1 MLYVLGTL
9 GTSLVTVMLFWR
21 LDRYTRARQVYRFS
35 ASSR

>member
-9 GTSLVTVMLFWR
+9 GTSLGALLLFWR